1 MKIAKRPRRSLA
13 VSRGLRRRQARA
25 TADEV
30 DRRLFLQLSTS
41 AVIVAIAVLVS
52 VAGGGIQEGMINT
65 IEKNTGLEE
74 VNAALTSMMESVPV
88 IGNLF
93 SGEGAVQVF
102 SSGNELSDDSPTASY
117 DFTLEP
123 VEPMASPNDQPVD
136 DTQQSGF
143 DQSAFES
150 LPDVS
155 DATDGGVNSAAV
167 SSQAQELSVF
177 RFVRAMAGQQEEEP
191 AGQPVQEMADS
202 VPENCTLEYQ
212 PLPYALSLPLTGTVT
227 SCFGSRDDPVNEEEE
242 RPFAPL
248 PRERSSRWASTPPMG
263 TTSWWSMR
271 GTSRRNTPT
280 ARAFWSRRG
289 TVSSPPQS
297 WPRWAPPGFPPATIC
312 IWKCG

>member
-177 RFVRAMAGQQEEEP
+177 RFVRAMA
-191 AGQPVQEMADS
+191 
-202 VPENCTLEYQ
+202 
-212 PLPYALSLPLTGTVT
+212 
-227 SCFGSRDDPVNEEEE
+227 
-242 RPFAPL
+242 
-248 PRERSSRWASTPPMG
+248 
-263 TTSWWSMR
+263 
-271 GTSRRNTPT
+271 
-280 ARAFWSRRG
+280 
-289 TVSSPPQS
+289 
-297 WPRWAPPGFPPATIC
+297 
-312 IWKCG
+312 

>member
-102 SSGNELSDDSPTASY
+102 SSGNELSDDSPT
-117 DFTLEP
+117 
-123 VEPMASPNDQPVD
+123 SPLSRWSPW
-136 DTQQSGF
+136 
-143 DQSAFES
+143 
-150 LPDVS
+150 LPQTIS
-155 DATDGGVNSAAV
+155 
-167 SSQAQELSVF
+167 
-177 RFVRAMAGQQEEEP
+177 
-191 AGQPVQEMADS
+191 
-202 VPENCTLEYQ
+202 
-212 PLPYALSLPLTGTVT
+212 PLTTRSKAALTKVPL
-227 SCFGSRDDPVNEEEE
+227 SR
-242 RPFAPL
+242 FL
-248 PRERSSRWASTPPMG
+248 TCPMQQ
-263 TTSWWSMR
+263 
-271 GTSRRNTPT
+271 T
-280 ARAFWSRRG
+280 AA
-289 TVSSPPQS
+289 
-297 WPRWAPPGFPPATIC
+297 
-312 IWKCG
+312 